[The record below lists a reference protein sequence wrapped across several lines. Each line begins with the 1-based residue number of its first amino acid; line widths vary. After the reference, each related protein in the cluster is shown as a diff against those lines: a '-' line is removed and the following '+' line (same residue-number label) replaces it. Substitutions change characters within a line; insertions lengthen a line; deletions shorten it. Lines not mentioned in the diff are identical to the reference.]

1 VNKDSKILVT
11 GVTGMVGA
19 ALVKLLGNRSY
30 SNVLAPTRLEMDL
43 LSAESVDRWFAA
55 NRPEYVFMIGA
66 KVGGI
71 AANSADPVGFMTEN
85 VKTELNLFEACYKH
99 GTRKNLFLG
108 SSCIYPR
115 ECPQPIR
122 ESSLLNG
129 PLEPTNEG
137 YALAKIMGVKL
148 AEYYWRQYGMK
159 TICPM
164 PCNIYGTG
172 DHFDFHR
179 SHVLSA
185 LVRRFVDAKDE
196 GSPVLELW
204 GTGVARREFLHVD
217 DAAAIMLFLMENYEE
232 NAIINMGSGTDITIK
247 ELAGMIGDAVG
258 YAGELRWDP
267 SKPDGM
273 PLKCMDVSRMEALG
287 IRPAIGL
294 PEGIR
299 RTIDEYRALKRG
311 GVIR

>member
-1 VNKDSKILVT
+1 VEKDARILVT
-11 GVTGMVGA
+11 GGTGMVGGA
-19 ALVKLLGNRSY
+19 MVRLLEREGFTR
-30 SNVLAPTRLEMDL
+30 VLAPTRAGMDM
-43 LSAESVDRWFAA
+43 LSAESVDRWFER

-66 KVGGI
+66 RVGGI
-71 AANSADPVGFMTEN
+71 AANSADRLGFMADN
-85 VKTELNLFEACYKH
+85 VRTQTNLFDACRRFE
-99 GTRKNLFLG
+99 TRKNLFLG

-115 ECPQPIR
+115 ECPQPIK
-122 ESSLLNG
+122 ESYLLTG

-137 YALAKIMGVKL
+137 YALAKIMGLKT
-148 AEYYWRQYGMK
+148 AEYAWEQFGMK

-196 GSPVLELW
+196 GRPFLELW
-204 GTGVARREFLHVD
+204 GTGSARREFLHVD
-217 DAAAIMLFLMENYEE
+217 DAAAIMLFLMERYEE
-232 NAIINMGSGTDITIK
+232 NRIINMGPGTDVTIR

-258 YAGELRWDP
+258 YSGEIRWDP
-267 SKPDGM
+267 TKPDGM
-273 PLKCMDVSRMEALG
+273 PRKCMDVSRMQALG
-287 IRPAIGL
+287 IRPSIGL
-294 PEGIR
+294 AEGIA
-299 RTIDEYRALKRG
+299 RTIGEYREMKAK

>member
-1 VNKDSKILVT
+1 MNKDAKILVT
-11 GVTGMVGA
+11 GVTGMVGS
-19 ALVKLLGNRSY
+19 ALVKLLRNRSFV
-30 SNVLAPTRLEMDL
+30 NVLAPSRAEMDM

-55 NRPEYVFMIGA
+55 NRPDYVFMIGA

-85 VKTELNLFEACYKH
+85 VKTQTNLFDACRKFE
-99 GTRKNLFLG
+99 TRKNLFLG

-122 ESSLLNG
+122 ESYLLTG

-137 YALAKIMGVKL
+137 YALAKIMGLKL
-148 AEYYWRQYGMK
+148 AEYSWRQFGMK

-185 LVRRFVDAKDE
+185 LVRRFVDAKDAAA
-196 GSPVLELW
+196 PFLELW

-232 NAIINMGSGTDITIK
+232 NAIINIGPGTDVTIK
-247 ELAGMIGDAVG
+247 ELAGMIAEAVG
-258 YAGELRWDP
+258 YTGELRWDP

-273 PLKCMDVSRMEALG
+273 PRKCMDVSRMAALG

-299 RTIDEYRALKRG
+299 RTIGEYREIKRRG
-311 GVIR
+311 EIR